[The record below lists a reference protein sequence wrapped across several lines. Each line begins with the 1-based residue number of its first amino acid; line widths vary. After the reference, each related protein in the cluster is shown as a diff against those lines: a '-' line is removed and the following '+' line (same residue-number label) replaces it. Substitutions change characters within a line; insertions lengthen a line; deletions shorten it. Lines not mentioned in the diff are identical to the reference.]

1 MADITRKDLIAL
13 TERFLDE
20 YPTKREKRE
29 LDDLAKAG
37 LKLPN
42 FSPKSS
48 RQVFAK
54 YVRKK

>member
-1 MADITRKDLIAL
+1 MSDMTRKDIIAL

-29 LDDLAKAG
+29 LDDLARAG
-37 LKLPN
+37 LTLPN
-42 FSPKSS
+42 FSTKSS

-54 YVRKK
+54 YVRKR

>member
-1 MADITRKDLIAL
+1 MADITRKDLIAIS
-13 TERFLDE
+13 ERFLTPHSND
-20 YPTKREKRE
+20 REKQE
-29 LDDLAKAG
+29 LEDLARAG
-37 LKLPN
+37 LTISN

>member
-20 YPTKREKRE
+20 CPTKREKRE
-29 LDDLAKAG
+29 LDDLARAE
-37 LKLPN
+37 LTMPN
-42 FSPKSS
+42 FSTKSS

-54 YVRKK
+54 YVRKR